1 MTPGGLES
9 ERIERAMPQGDHL
22 ILVIDD
28 EQPIRRF
35 LRAALTAEGYRVV
48 EAGTG
53 EEGIRLAVQQPPD
66 LVILDLGLPGI
77 DGQEVLRQLR
87 EWLSGP

>member
-1 MTPGGLES
+1 
-9 ERIERAMPQGDHL
+9 MPQGDHL

-53 EEGIRLAVQQPPD
+53 EGNPAAPPSNR
-66 LVILDLGLPGI
+66 PT
-77 DGQEVLRQLR
+77 
-87 EWLSGP
+87 S